1 MARSTLPPCSL
12 GLRDLHPAHTRLV
25 QPSVRT
31 AGSKPAILEVPGTRQ
46 AEPEGKPHY
55 VLQASRN
62 TWNRRKRPAKSR
74 LRSRRNSRL
83 CLSSVACLCSPNLSP
98 VQHEAD
104 GCGFQRP
111 GTGHRRTDA
120 AARCL
125 GSPYPAQNRQRKNGL
140 SELRRVPRGDSDGR
154 TAERCFQWATL
165 AGLSSRI
172 QPLDAHTQSA
182 RPAGMS
188 AHTQQGVQ
196 AFAAGRRSRRA
207 APADG
212 ALTSKLRSPSAP
224 TW

>member
-1 MARSTLPPCSL
+1 MNWVGRKSRQRAKASVAINYGERPASSPYTTRAAIRPDRRLQTS
-12 GLRDLHPAHTRLV
+12 HPG
-25 QPSVRT
+25 
-31 AGSKPAILEVPGTRQ
+31 GSGTRR

-55 VLQASRN
+55 VLQPSRN
-62 TWNRRKRPAKSR
+62 AWNRRKRPAKSR

-120 AARCL
+120 SARCL

-140 SELRRVPRGDSDGR
+140 SDRRRVPRGDSDGR
-154 TAERCFQWATL
+154 TAERCPQSATL

-172 QPLDAHTQSA
+172 QP
-182 RPAGMS
+182 
-188 AHTQQGVQ
+188 
-196 AFAAGRRSRRA
+196 
-207 APADG
+207 
-212 ALTSKLRSPSAP
+212 
-224 TW
+224 